1 MFNVLH
7 FGDGRM
13 AKSTKNRGR
22 NRFFNCCRPV
32 NFNDDTIIK
41 RGHAY
46 KSKDPSL
53 KRVKSQEKLDSML
66 NKDFTKNIRQSRKGN
81 VFCRSFSDAL
91 KYVLS
96 ETSLGKK
103 SQKKEPKYSFG
114 SNKKLSLK
122 LEKIFYTMNESRSS
136 SKNFSNID
144 GNSRIS
150 SDDSSLFTS
159 STSTSSSPSS
169 SCASSRSTLQKKQF
183 PSFHKSKSVNNMQVY
198 DNIKEKEIAL
208 RYNKNVG
215 TYSLL
220 ICLLV
225 MIFCGKVFAI
235 VCTSTWLYFA
245 PRCFKRID
253 SEEYKR
259 NVIVE
264 GFFERS
270 HNCSTKKYICPTPI

>member
-1 MFNVLH
+1 
-7 FGDGRM
+7 
-13 AKSTKNRGR
+13 
-22 NRFFNCCRPV
+22 
-32 NFNDDTIIK
+32 
-41 RGHAY
+41 
-46 KSKDPSL
+46 
-53 KRVKSQEKLDSML
+53 
-66 NKDFTKNIRQSRKGN
+66 
-81 VFCRSFSDAL
+81 
-91 KYVLS
+91 
-96 ETSLGKK
+96 
-103 SQKKEPKYSFG
+103 
-114 SNKKLSLK
+114 
-122 LEKIFYTMNESRSS
+122 MNESRSS

-159 STSTSSSPSS
+159 STSTSSSPPSS
-169 SCASSRSTLQKKQF
+169 SCASSRSTSQRKQF

-215 TYSLL
+215 IYSLL

-225 MIFCGKVFAI
+225 MIFFGKVFAI

-253 SEEYKR
+253 SKEDKR

-270 HNCSTKKYICPTPI
+270 HNCSTKKYICPTPIQIYPPIHPILFFLKKLFQYISCKPVQLQGPCLSYCYIVQNVTE